1 MGSEALQSSVTA
13 SWILILG
20 YAAAILAL
28 VIRGARRNTSVED
41 YAVGSLAFS
50 PVAVGLALAASTT
63 SAATFIINPGLV
75 AYFGLSAVFGLCVVL
90 PITMSIS
97 LVVMTK
103 GFRKYG
109 STVKALTLSQWV
121 GQRFD
126 SRGFAIFFAVLS
138 LLLVTFIVMI
148 LVGLTKVIA
157 ASLGLP
163 EVAVLVAIVAFSFG
177 YMMFGGAN
185 SMVYTNTIQAVIML
199 LVAVILLG
207 SGWEHFTG
215 DSGIGGVGGFI
226 AKLRAIDPDLASLYN
241 VNSPLF
247 RDAFEVVFCT
257 IVVGAA
263 IVCQPHIITKSL
275 LLKEEKDVNRY
286 LVAGVIV
293 QTIFFLV
300 VIVGLYARLEFPAL
314 QTADGVAIA
323 PDSVTSTYLVTQFPW
338 FVAVIVFLGLIA
350 AGMSTLEGLIQSL
363 SIIITND
370 LIGNTYAATTG
381 NTLSDHFRFRLN
393 RAVIVA
399 LALVSL
405 IFSHQQLINP
415 NLSVIIF
422 AQLGVYAYF
431 AAAFIPVLFGTFLA
445 DAPRISVVAASVTAV
460 SVHYVLYY
468 TGHLY
473 FPYFMDVSVKNP
485 GISTALGIVA
495 ASVVG
500 GVLYFVARKPALS
513 DAGAMSSID
522 MV

>member
-20 YAAAILAL
+20 YAVAIVAL
-28 VIRGARRNTSVED
+28 VVRGARRNTSVED

-50 PVAVGLALAASTT
+50 PIAVGLALAASTT

-75 AYFGLSAVFGLCVVL
+75 AHFGLSAVFGLCVVL

-126 SRGFAIFFAVLS
+126 SRGFSIFFAVLS

-157 ASLGLP
+157 ASLGLS
-163 EVAVLVAIVAFSFG
+163 EVAVLVALVVFSFG

-199 LVAVILLG
+199 AVAVILLG
-207 SGWEHFTG
+207 SGWEHFTE
-215 DSGIGGVGGFI
+215 GVGGFVG
-226 AKLRAIDPDLASLYN
+226 KLRDIDPDLASLYN

-286 LVAGVIV
+286 LVTGVIV

-300 VIVGLYARLEFPAL
+300 VIVGLYARLEFPGL
-314 QTADGVAIA
+314 QSAAGVAIA

-338 FVAVIVFLGLIA
+338 FIAVIVFLGLIA

-370 LIGNTYAATTG
+370 LIGNTYAAATG

-393 RAVIVA
+393 RFVIVA

-405 IFSHQQLINP
+405 LFSYQQLIDP

-445 DAPRISVVAASVTAV
+445 DAPRIAAVAASVTAV
-460 SVHYVLYY
+460 TVHYVLYY

-473 FPYFMDVSVKNP
+473 FPYFMEVSVKNP

-500 GVLYFVARKPALS
+500 GVLYFVARARHRPI
-513 DAGAMSSID
+513 G
-522 MV
+522 